1 MLHNSLN
8 ARSSFTSQRKYSESK
23 DKKTTILKKKKINH
37 AQLLSFKI
45 VPQQK
50 QGAFPFHEL
59 EVLSTIMCYYENGRG
74 GKTQ

>member
-8 ARSSFTSQRKYSESK
+8 ARSSFTSQRKYPESK
-23 DKKTTILKKKKINH
+23 DKKTNILKNQH

-59 EVLSTIMCYYENGRG
+59 EVLSTIMRYYGNGRG